1 MLMRSQGTPP
11 WNLELQVV
19 GPRSTD
25 ALEITDIK
33 TSPTRILVPIPSALD
48 KEGGTFDVDL
58 GRLNGLMFD
67 ETRLMHSIS
76 ERCG

>member
-1 MLMRSQGTPP
+1 
-11 WNLELQVV
+11 V
-19 GPRSTD
+19 GPRTTD

-58 GRLNGLMFD
+58 GSFIGLMF
-67 ETRLMHSIS
+67 TRNEANPFIQ
-76 ERCG
+76 